1 MLLGLLAIPLSDN
14 ARNPFMGGILL
25 AAAVMAFWLWAGF
38 ALAVK
43 RLHDLDK
50 PGWHYVWMFL
60 LPVLLGSSFT
70 IRWNGP
76 NSGHWTIG
84 VSAGQVF
91 AIVPLLATLYL
102 MFARGSDGPNRYGYP
117 P

>member
-14 ARNPFMGGILL
+14 ARNPFMRGILL

-50 PGWHYVWMFL
+50 PGWHYVC
-60 LPVLLGSSFT
+60 
-70 IRWNGP
+70 
-76 NSGHWTIG
+76 
-84 VSAGQVF
+84 
-91 AIVPLLATLYL
+91 VPLLATLYL
-102 MFARGSDGPNRYGYP
+102 VFARGSDGPNRYGYP